1 MARFAIEE
9 CRDVS
14 IFTQLMSSHLGR
26 DFDRSAAALAP
37 RSSGPLT

>member
-14 IFTQLMSSHLGR
+14 IFNQLMSSHL
-26 DFDRSAAALAP
+26 DWDSDRSAEAFAR
-37 RSSGPLT
+37 RSTGPLT